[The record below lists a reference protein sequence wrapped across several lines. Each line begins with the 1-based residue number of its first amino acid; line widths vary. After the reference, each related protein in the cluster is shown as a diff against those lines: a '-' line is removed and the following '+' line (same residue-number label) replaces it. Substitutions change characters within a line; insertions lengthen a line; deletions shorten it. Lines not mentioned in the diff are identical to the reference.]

1 MAYSIE
7 LTSAALR
14 ALRKLPGDV
23 RQRVADMIDA
33 LADDPRPAGVRKL
46 SGSDD
51 VYRIR
56 TGDYRILYQIA
67 DKALVVLVVHVGH
80 RRDVY
85 R

>member
-14 ALRKLPGDV
+14 ALKKLPADV

-51 VYRIR
+51 VYRMR

-67 DKALVVLVVHVGH
+67 DKALVVLVVHLGH